1 MGKYKGFA
9 GSGMNAN
16 KNMSNVIKQA
26 QKMQAEM
33 EKVQEELEDK
43 VVEGTAGGGAV
54 TATANGKKEILS
66 LKISPDAVDPEDI
79 ETLED
84 LVMVAVNDAV
94 KKADDMMAEGMSVKQ
109 AELIFRAYSNMHAT
123 IIENL
128 IEKFEQLPASAEK
141 VQKGYFHILEHMSK
155 EDAVSMSNIITEA
168 KEKITLCPVCQNLT
182 DTSPCK
188 ICSSPKRDNSVICVV
203 ESPEDVSAIEATN
216 EFNGLYHVLHGS
228 LWTV

>member
-66 LKISPDAVDPEDI
+66 LKISPDDI

-94 KKADDMMAEGMSVKQ
+94 KKADDMMAEGMS
-109 AELIFRAYSNMHAT
+109 
-123 IIENL
+123 
-128 IEKFEQLPASAEK
+128 
-141 VQKGYFHILEHMSK
+141 
-155 EDAVSMSNIITEA
+155 AVTGGINI
-168 KEKITLCPVCQNLT
+168 P
-182 DTSPCK
+182 
-188 ICSSPKRDNSVICVV
+188 
-203 ESPEDVSAIEATN
+203 
-216 EFNGLYHVLHGS
+216 GLF
-228 LWTV
+228 